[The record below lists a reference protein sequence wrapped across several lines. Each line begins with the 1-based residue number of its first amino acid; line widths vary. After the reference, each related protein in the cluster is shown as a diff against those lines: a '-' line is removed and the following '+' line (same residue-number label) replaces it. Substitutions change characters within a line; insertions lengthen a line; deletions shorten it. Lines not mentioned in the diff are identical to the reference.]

1 MSLSYGSR
9 NSTDKILSIINVFLY
24 DVIWWLVWLL
34 SANLFLITK
43 GHWIFRLDLFWDKI
57 YKIIY
62 RGAPLSDAERK
73 RLNLEAVRLI
83 QSVGK
88 SITVGENGFDQLREL
103 DYVGYAHYYLEKC
116 YDESELVN
124 KADVTICKQLLE
136 IDSKLGTTQTEQI
149 FQCVF
154 QSVRMD
160 LIKV

>member
-1 MSLSYGSR
+1 M
-9 NSTDKILSIINVFLY
+9 
-24 DVIWWLVWLL
+24 
-34 SANLFLITK
+34 
-43 GHWIFRLDLFWDKI
+43 
-57 YKIIY
+57 
-62 RGAPLSDAERK
+62 SDAERK
-73 RLNLEAVRLI
+73 RLNLKAGRLI
-83 QSVGK
+83 QSLGI
-88 SITVGENGFDQLREL
+88 SIATTENNFDVLRENNGF
-103 DYVGYAHYYLEKC
+103 VGYANYYLRRC